1 MHFLDLAFGF
11 AARGPRFFA
20 DGWGDRALCEA
31 IDPVALARSRV
42 PLVPVA
48 LGRARRAHGGFLFEG
63 SFESPE
69 VRLPDC
75 ARTARICMLL
85 PDGDPRAVVV
95 HLAASGDQGFALRLR
110 FAAPL
115 LARGIGAIVLENAL
129 YGSRRPP
136 DQVGPAVRS
145 ISNLHLMGSATFQE
159 GRALLR
165 WIRDTL
171 AVPLAGVTGFSMGG
185 QMAAMVGA
193 SVPFPVACVPIA
205 ATCSP
210 DAALRDGVLRHV
222 AHWSALAASG
232 EDPEAARRALCA
244 HLARFSVTAIPP
256 PVCTDAAIVVGAS
269 ADGVVPPAEARKI
282 AEHWGAEL
290 RWMDAGHV
298 SAVLRRQGEMR
309 EAIADAVDRLEAS
322 SGIRAHGRVAAAEA
336 AAAGAAAKRSD
347 PGRRRA
353 RGSARRGRGAP
364 SSGAARGRRSD
375 RAPARRT

>member
-31 IDPVALARSRV
+31 MDPLELARSKI
-42 PLVPVA
+42 PLVAVA
-48 LGRARRAHGGFLFEG
+48 LGRAKRAHGGFLFEG
-63 SFESPE
+63 AFESPE
-69 VRLPDC
+69 VRLPAC
-75 ARTARICMLL
+75 SRTARIRMLL
-85 PDGDPRAVVV
+85 PDGDPRAIVV

-115 LARGIGAIVLENAL
+115 VARGIGAIVLENAL

-145 ISNLHLMGSATFQE
+145 ISNLHLMGSATFLE

-193 SVPFPVACVPIA
+193 AVPFPVAVVPIA

-210 DAALRDGVLRHV
+210 DAALREGVLRHV
-222 AHWSALAASG
+222 AHWAALAATG
-232 EDPEAARRALCA
+232 EDAEAARDALCA

-269 ADGVVPPAEARKI
+269 SDGVVPPAEASKI

-290 RWMDAGHV
+290 RWLDAGHV

-309 EAIADAVDRLEAS
+309 EAIADAVDRLARALHAEGPS
-322 SGIRAHGRVAAAEA
+322 RGSGRG
-336 AAAGAAAKRSD
+336 
-347 PGRRRA
+347 PRRA
-353 RGSARRGRGAP
+353 RGSAPQPRGAP
-364 SSGAARGRRSD
+364 ASEGGRARRQGRAQGRR
-375 RAPARRT
+375 T

>member
-20 DGWGDRALCEA
+20 DGWGDRALCDA
-31 IDPVALARSRV
+31 VDPRMLARSTI
-42 PLVPVA
+42 PLLPVA
-48 LGRARRAHGGFLFEG
+48 LGRPKKAFGGFLFDG

-69 VRLPDC
+69 ARLPAC
-75 ARTARICMLL
+75 ARTARISILL
-85 PDGDPRAVVV
+85 PDGDPRAVIL

-185 QMAAMVGA
+185 HMAAMVGA
-193 SVPFPVACVPIA
+193 AVQFPVAIVPIA

-210 DAALRDGVLRHV
+210 DAPLRDGVLRHV
-222 AHWSALAASG
+222 AHWGALAAEG
-232 EDPEAARRALCA
+232 EDAEAARRALCA
-244 HLARFSVTAIPP
+244 HLARFAVTVLPP

-269 ADGVVPPAEARKI
+269 ADGIVPPVESLKI

-290 RWMDAGHV
+290 RWLDAGHV

-309 EAIADAVDRLEAS
+309 EAIADAIDGLERSLPSSVRAS
-322 SGIRAHGRVAAAEA
+322 GGGAPDE
-336 AAAGAAAKRSD
+336 AGAATRSD
-347 PGRRRA
+347 PDRRRA
-353 RGSARRGRGAP
+353 RGSSPPPRGAP
-364 SSGAARGRRSD
+364 SSGAGRARRPG
-375 RAPARRT
+375 RAPAQRT